1 MSCCRLSIYIILC
14 YVILYNVILYNV
26 IAYNVMYV
34 IYVYV
39 MCVIYVCVML
49 CDTSAIFLNLTWGSA
64 RLQYVSSMASG
75 HPIWR
80 AESQVSFKRTQC
92 YIVLRRGRSEEV
104 ACLPEV
110 PDGQDVLLLFKTILS
125 RMCFFWCIYLLYCIY
140 IYISTYISLSIYLS
154 VGIISPCGLSG
165 GWRGRRAASRG
176 GSGCA
181 GGSPI
186 LYHASRRGFECYRC
200 SPILYHMSPIF
211 FDFNN
216 FFFSRSRPNQR
227 KVQSR
232 ETQGGSPISYH
243 IMLCCTILYYTMLYH
258 SILCYTSTYNSNY
271 DYNYTI
277 IQWNTKC
284 LETDLSSGSR
294 VMLCVPSKWQ
304 YVCTVKPLR
313 WCDVWETTH
322 EPPKAWQQQQRVC
335 NVGNTWAT
343 CWALDTSRRRR
354 ASR

>member
-140 IYISTYISLSIYLS
+140 IYIYIYIHLSLYIFICWYHFSLRSIRWMTRTAGGFARRLWMRRWFTYIISCFATRLWMLSLFTY
-154 VGIISPCGLSG
+154 IIS
-165 GWRGRRAASRG
+165 
-176 GSGCA
+176 
-181 GGSPI
+181 
-186 LYHASRRGFECYRC
+186 Y
-200 SPILYHMSPIF
+200 
-211 FDFNN
+211 
-216 FFFSRSRPNQR
+216 
-227 KVQSR
+227 V
-232 ETQGGSPISYH
+232 
-243 IMLCCTILYYTMLYH
+243 
-258 SILCYTSTYNSNY
+258 TY
-271 DYNYTI
+271 
-277 IQWNTKC
+277 
-284 LETDLSSGSR
+284 LFR
-294 VMLCVPSKWQ
+294 F
-304 YVCTVKPLR
+304 
-313 WCDVWETTH
+313 
-322 EPPKAWQQQQRVC
+322 
-335 NVGNTWAT
+335 
-343 CWALDTSRRRR
+343 
-354 ASR
+354 

>member
-140 IYISTYISLSIYLS
+140 IYISTYISLSIYIYLLVSFLLAVYPVDDADGGRLREEALDAQVVHLYYIMLRDEALNAIVVHLYYIICHLS
-154 VGIISPCGLSG
+154 FSILTTFFFHEADRTNAKYNQEKHRVVH
-165 GWRGRRAASRG
+165 
-176 GSGCA
+176 
-181 GGSPI
+181 
-186 LYHASRRGFECYRC
+186 LYH
-200 SPILYHMSPIF
+200 I
-211 FDFNN
+211 
-216 FFFSRSRPNQR
+216 
-227 KVQSR
+227 
-232 ETQGGSPISYH
+232 
-243 IMLCCTILYYTMLYH
+243 
-258 SILCYTSTYNSNY
+258 ILCY
-271 DYNYTI
+271 
-277 IQWNTKC
+277 
-284 LETDLSSGSR
+284 
-294 VMLCVPSKWQ
+294 
-304 YVCTVKPLR
+304 
-313 WCDVWETTH
+313 
-322 EPPKAWQQQQRVC
+322 
-335 NVGNTWAT
+335 
-343 CWALDTSRRRR
+343 SRRPGVPVIGRSG
-354 ASR
+354 APV